1 MAGKSMK
8 QKPKKVV
15 TKVVIRGKS
24 SKQPLAALSGDRVI
38 IYDQKAASQLIA
50 RSYGESEGSKLYL
63 SLYEACLLS
72 EEGKIAVPGKG
83 GAALKP
89 VDLTAKGESINDGFG
104 MKYAVFK
111 DLRLKRGYVVKSGI
125 KFGCDFVVYPR
136 GKTPGNS
143 HSKWMVHVMP
153 ESARLDYSEITR
165 AARLATNVKKSMLF
179 ATVTERGPIYYE
191 IARAKM

>member
-1 MAGKSMK
+1 MK